1 MHSIT
6 MSPCQSFQR
15 SPPLS
20 PVFSSFNS
28 AAITIEI
35 DEVYRCDDSGCLFP
49 FAILQSDNAKTCVDS
64 CCTIIKRVKQELV
77 QPRPYFGNLVFH
89 AGGLPHHP
97 LLTSI
102 VSSKCRP
109 PFAQFQVSTQVL
121 GLVLPTCW
129 VQHSHNGPN
138 SPLSTLLL
146 TWVWPPNIFYS
157 PRLGSHVG
165 MPSTAAAGND
175 FALLGCITPSRCC
188 WQACTVSIDG
198 LHISYYSSRQILM
211 YLQCLWHRS

>member
-64 CCTIIKRVKQELV
+64 CCTIIKRVKQ
-77 QPRPYFGNLVFH
+77 
-89 AGGLPHHP
+89 
-97 LLTSI
+97 
-102 VSSKCRP
+102 
-109 PFAQFQVSTQVL
+109 
-121 GLVLPTCW
+121 
-129 VQHSHNGPN
+129 
-138 SPLSTLLL
+138 
-146 TWVWPPNIFYS
+146 
-157 PRLGSHVG
+157 
-165 MPSTAAAGND
+165 
-175 FALLGCITPSRCC
+175 
-188 WQACTVSIDG
+188 
-198 LHISYYSSRQILM
+198 
-211 YLQCLWHRS
+211 